1 MTDQPKKTLSRPL
14 QIGLGIAAVVIGLLM
29 FADGIKTLLGVG

>member
-14 QIGLGIAAVVIGLLM
+14 RIGLGVVAVVVGLLM
-29 FADGIKTLLGVG
+29 FADGIKTLFG